1 MPEEVFHGETGA
13 ERRRYA
19 RRPIKLKVTYRCL
32 ERDRVS
38 GVRSDLAEDMGAG
51 GLLLRAHQPLKPD
64 QVLMLTLFIP
74 PQERRQAAA
83 DNLMCSDEECQQ
95 VEILSRVAWSASAP
109 GNGFL
114 AGVQFLD
121 LDQSH
126 RRWLKEFLVEFQ
138 LDQPNSPL
146 YT

>member
-1 MPEEVFHGETGA
+1 MPEEVFTGETNA
-13 ERRRYA
+13 ERRRYV
-19 RRPIKLKVTYRCL
+19 RRPLKLKVTYRCL

-38 GVRSDLAEDMGAG
+38 AMRSDLVEDVGAG
-51 GLLLRAHQPLKPD
+51 GLLLRTHQPLTAD

-74 PQERRQAAA
+74 PPERRQLATE
-83 DNLMCSDEECQQ
+83 NLLCPEEECQQ
-95 VEILSRVAWSASAP
+95 VEILSRVAWSTSAP

-121 LDQSH
+121 LEQSH
-126 RRWLKEFLVEFQ
+126 RKWLKEFLVEFQ

>member
-1 MPEEVFHGETGA
+1 MPEEVFSGETSA
-13 ERRRYA
+13 ERRKFV
-19 RRPIKLKVTYRCL
+19 RRAIKLKVTYRCL

-38 GVRSDLAEDMGAG
+38 AMRSDLVEDVGAG
-51 GLLLRAHQPLKPD
+51 GLLLRTHQPLKAD
-64 QVLMLTLFIP
+64 QVLMLTLFLP
-74 PQERRQAAA
+74 PPERRQPTMESLA
-83 DNLMCSDEECQQ
+83 CPEEECLQ
-95 VEILSRVAWSASAP
+95 VEILSRVAWSTSAP

-126 RRWLKEFLVEFQ
+126 RKWLKEFLVEFQ

>member
-1 MPEEVFHGETGA
+1 MPGEVFNGETGA

-19 RRPIKLKVTYRCL
+19 RRPIRLKVVYRCL

-38 GVRSDLAEDMGAG
+38 AVRSDLVEDVGAG

-74 PQERRQAAA
+74 PPERRQAAG
-83 DNLMCSDEECQQ
+83 DTQLCPDEECQQ
-95 VEILSRVAWSASAP
+95 VEILCRVAWSAPTP

-121 LDQSH
+121 LEQSH